1 MVKLKR
7 NLLSVALAS
16 ATLLVVTNVQAQ
28 TADQTEQAADDAKKD
43 DAEILDKVSVKGI
56 RRGIENA
63 IETKRDSS
71 SIVESIS
78 AEDIGKLPDASIAES
93 IARLPG
99 LTAQRDRGRA
109 TQINIRG
116 FAGDFAGTTL
126 NGREQVSLGDNRGV
140 EFDQY
145 PSELLSGVTIYKTP
159 DASLVGQG
167 LSGTVDLQTIKPLS
181 FSERVVA
188 MNYRYDQNENNGEK
202 ETGNRY
208 SFSYIDQFL
217 DNTIGIALGY
227 AHQDSPSPGNQAE
240 QWGYCRQQ
248 DAQWCQP
255 SGGVLK
261 PGEALLGGGKVY
273 HFDNNNTRDGFMGTV
288 QFKPNENYE
297 SIIDVYY
304 SKFEKT
310 EVKTGLEF
318 GFAYSGALL
327 QPGYTVNS
335 NGVVTSGRMTGVKPV
350 LRMDSNPINDK
361 LFSFGWNNKY
371 KINDNW
377 TITADLTTS
386 DATRKFDVLETY
398 AGLKNPAGSTVDFS
412 FNPAGY
418 FDFTFGTDLSDP
430 NNLQLIDAGNWGQ
443 DGYLKA
449 FEVKDKLNAFR
460 IDAERTFDEGFLRS
474 IEFGVN
480 RTERDKSR
488 SSNESRLC
496 ISLVACGGGSA
507 SAPFPGTSGAFN
519 FAGINGLAQF
529 DAASLLKSGFYRLDT
544 KFDKDIANKN
554 WSVNEKVTTAFVQ
567 ANIDTDIGDMPLKGN
582 FGFQYVSVDQSSDG
596 FSTFAGN
603 SAGTPTSA
611 GASYSDILPSLNLNL
626 GFTETQYLRFAAAKQ
641 IARPRMDDLRASY
654 DVSIS
659 NSGCNGVPGPA
670 WCGGGGNPTLK
681 PWEATAFDLSY
692 EKYFETESGNKGYIS
707 AAYFY
712 KDLATYIVNLPQ
724 LYDFAGQP
732 LPAILPGQILGVTYP
747 ISTVGILNQPANG
760 EGGVL
765 KGLELTA
772 SLPLD
777 ILWNPLNGF
786 GIQASYSDTTTA
798 IQPFGPSITFQLPGF
813 SKYVSNVTAY
823 YEKNGF
829 SVRYSQRQRS
839 KFVGETRGFGADLS
853 YVLISGETVQDAQI
867 NYSFGAGTFE
877 NLSLYLQISNIG
889 DEPFRT
895 TYGSDDRP
903 NQYFG
908 YGRTTLLGF
917 SYKF

>member
-1 MVKLKR
+1 MVLKR
-7 NLLSVALAS
+7 NLLSVALMS
-16 ATLLVVTNVQAQ
+16 ATMMMVGTAQAQ
-28 TADQTEQAADDAKKD
+28 DSADAEKTEAAKK
-43 DAEILDKVSVKGI
+43 AEEADTLDKVTVKGI

-63 IETKRDSS
+63 IETKRDNT

-99 LTAQRDRGRA
+99 LTAQRERGRA

-188 MNYRYDQNENNGEK
+188 MNYRFDQNKNNERK
-202 ETGNRY
+202 ESGSRY

-217 DNTIGIALGY
+217 DDTVGIALGY
-227 AHQDSPSPGNQAE
+227 AHQDNPTLGYQAE
-240 QWGYCRQQ
+240 QWGYCNQA

-261 PGEALLGGGKVY
+261 PGEALLGGGKLY
-273 HFDNNNTRDGFMGTV
+273 QFDNSNTRDGFMGTV
-288 QFKPNENYE
+288 QVKPNDQFE

-304 SKFEKT
+304 SKFEKS
-310 EVKTGLEF
+310 EIKTGLEF
-318 GFAYSGALL
+318 GFAYSAAAL
-327 QPGYTVNS
+327 QPGYTVGPG
-335 NGVVTSGRMTGVKPV
+335 GVVSSGTMLGVKPV
-350 LRMDSNPINDK
+350 LRMDSNPFNDE
-361 LFSFGWNNKY
+361 LFSFGWNNKF
-371 KINDNW
+371 KINDHW
-377 TITADLTTS
+377 TITADFTTS
-386 DATRKFDVLETY
+386 NAKRKMRFLETY
-398 AGLKNPAGSTVDFS
+398 AGLKNPAGTSVDFS
-412 FNPAGY
+412 FNPDGY
-418 FDFTFGTDLSDP
+418 FDFTFGTDLNDP

-443 DGYLKA
+443 DGYIKDFEINDKLKA
-449 FEVKDKLNAFR
+449 FRV
-460 IDAERTFDEGFLRS
+460 DAERSFDEGFLRS

-480 RTERDKSR
+480 YTDREKDK
-488 SSNESRLC
+488 SSNESFLC
-496 ISLVACGGGSA
+496 ISQTTCGGGLA
-507 SAPFPGTSGAFN
+507 TAPFPGTAGAFN
-519 FAGINGLAQF
+519 FAGIGGLAQF
-529 DAASLLKSGFYRLDT
+529 DATSLYNSGFYRTRSNFND
-544 KFDKDIANKN
+544 DIANKN
-554 WSVNEKVTTAFVQ
+554 WAISEKVTTAFVQ

-582 FGFQYVSVDQSSDG
+582 FGFQYVSVDQSSFG

-603 SAGTPTSA
+603 PGGTPINLGT
-611 GASYSDILPSLNLNL
+611 SYSDILPSLNLSL
-626 GFTETQYLRFAAAKQ
+626 GITETQYLRFAAAKQ
-641 IARPRMDDLRASY
+641 MARPRMDDLRASY

-659 NSGCNGVPGPA
+659 NSGCNGLPGPA
-670 WCGGGGNPTLK
+670 WCGGGGNPKLK
-681 PWEATAFDLSY
+681 PWEATALDLSY
-692 EKYFETESGNKGYIS
+692 EKYFETENGNKGYVS
-707 AAYFY
+707 AAYFH
-712 KDLATYIVNLPQ
+712 KDLSTYIVNLPQ
-724 LYDFAGQP
+724 LYDFDGQP
-732 LPAILPGQILGVTYP
+732 LPPILPGQVLGVTYP
-747 ISTVGILNQPANG
+747 TSTVGVLNQPANG

-765 KGLELTA
+765 KGLELTV
-772 SLPLD
+772 SVPLD

-786 GIQASYSDTTTA
+786 GIQASYSDTTTE
-798 IQPFGPSITFQLPGF
+798 IQPFGPGTTFQLPGF

-829 SVRYSQRQRS
+829 SVRYSQRRRS
-839 KFVGETRGFGADLS
+839 QFVGETRGFGADLS

-867 NYSFGAGTFE
+867 NYSFGPGTFE
-877 NLSLYLQISNIG
+877 NLSLYLQVSNIG

>member
-7 NLLSVALAS
+7 NMLSVALAS
-16 ATLLVVTNVQAQ
+16 ATLLVVSNVQAQ
-28 TADQTEQAADDAKKD
+28 TADQTEQTADAAKKD

-63 IETKRDSS
+63 IETKQTAT

-78 AEDIGKLPDASIAES
+78 AEDIGKLPDSSIAES

-99 LTAQRDRGRA
+99 LTAQRERGRA

-145 PSELLSGVTIYKTP
+145 PSELLSGVTVYKTP

-167 LSGTVDLQTIKPLS
+167 LSGTVDLQTVKPLS
-181 FSERVVA
+181 FSESVVA
-188 MNYRYDQNENNGEK
+188 MNYRYDQNDNNGEK
-202 ETGNRY
+202 ATGSRY

-217 DNTIGIALGY
+217 DNTVGIALGY
-227 AHQDSPSPGNQAE
+227 AHQDSPTPGNQAE
-240 QWGYCRQQ
+240 QWGYCNQA

-273 HFDNNNTRDGFMGTV
+273 HFDSNNKRDGFMATV
-288 QFKPNENYE
+288 QFKPNDRYE
-297 SIIDVYY
+297 STLDFYY
-304 SKFEKT
+304 SKFQKT
-310 EVKTGLEF
+310 EIKTGLEF
-318 GFAYSGALL
+318 GFAYSGAAL
-327 QPGYTVNS
+327 QPGYTVNE
-335 NGVVTSGRMTGVKPV
+335 NGTVVEGVMKGVKPV
-350 LRMDSNPINDK
+350 LRMDSNPIDDK
-361 LFSFGWNNKY
+361 LFSFGWNNKF
-371 KINDNW
+371 KINDYWSVN
-377 TITADLTTS
+377 ADVTVS
-386 DATRKFDVLETY
+386 NAKRQFRVLETY

-418 FDFTFGTDLSDP
+418 FDFTFDTDLSDP

-443 DGYLKA
+443 DGYLKD
-449 FEVKDKLNAFR
+449 FEVTDKLTAFR
-460 IDAERTFDEGFLRS
+460 VDVERSFDESFLRS
-474 IEFGVN
+474 IEFGIN
-480 RTERDKSR
+480 HTKRDKEK

-496 ISLVACGGGSA
+496 ISQTACGGGSA
-507 SAPFPGTSGAFN
+507 SAPFPGTSGSFS

-529 DAASLLKSGFYRLDT
+529 DANDLLNSGFYRLDT
-544 KFDKDIANKN
+544 KYDKDIANKN
-554 WSVNEKVTTAFVQ
+554 WAVSEKVTTAYVQ
-567 ANIDTDIGDMPLKGN
+567 ANIDTDIGEYPLRGN
-582 FGFQYVSVDQSSDG
+582 VGFQYVSVDQQSDG

-603 SAGTPTSA
+603 AAGTATTA
-611 GASYSDILPSLNLNL
+611 GATYSDILPSLNLSL
-626 GFTETQYLRFAAAKQ
+626 GLPADQFLRFAAAKQ
-641 IARPRMDDLRASY
+641 MARPRMDDLRASY

-670 WCGGGGNPTLK
+670 WCGGGGNPELK

-692 EKYFETESGNKGYIS
+692 EKYFSTENGNKGYIS
-707 AAYFY
+707 AAYFH
-712 KDLATYIVNLPQ
+712 KDLSTYIVNLPQ

-732 LPAILPGQILGVTYP
+732 LPAILPGQVLGVTYP
-747 ISTVGILNQPANG
+747 TSTVGVLNQPANG

-765 KGLELTA
+765 KGLELTV
-772 SLPLD
+772 SVPLD

-786 GIQASYSDTTTA
+786 GIQASYSDTTTE
-798 IQPFGPSITFQLPGF
+798 IQPFGPGTTFQLPGF
-813 SKYVSNVTAY
+813 SKFVSNVTAY

-829 SVRYSQRQRS
+829 SVRYSQRSRS

-853 YVLISGETVQDAQI
+853 YVLISGETVQDAQL
-867 NYSFGAGTFE
+867 NYSFGKGALE

-895 TYGSDDRP
+895 TYGADDRP
-903 NQYFG
+903 NQFFE
-908 YGRTTLLGF
+908 YGRTTLVGF